1 MVPLT
6 RYWFVFEASK
16 RPALTNLGCGVTAR
30 DLADALEL
38 LRTRV
43 FPGRPLPAVVGV
55 IEDVPVATLDP
66 RHVLPTMGPVAD
78 RGVWFP
84 NVGDWKPSPA

>member
-1 MVPLT
+1 MT
-6 RYWFVFEASK
+6 RYWFVFETSTI
-16 RPALTNLGCGVTAR
+16 PSLLNLGCGVTAR

-38 LRTRV
+38 VKARV
-43 FPGRPLPAVVGV
+43 FSGMAMPRIVGV
-55 IEDVPVATLDP
+55 IEDVPVASLEP

-84 NVGDWKPSPA
+84 NLVPVGS